1 MNKEKINE
9 AYEEVK
15 EVYKHT
21 KQAAILLAIFTNVG
35 VLCLSACGLLK
46 SSNIVASWVFA
57 LVLIF
62 FIAENNYALYS
73 ALEYNEK
80 VVKSFQDF
88 KKKLENDKEAQF
100 VMPEETW
107 SSYIIS
113 ITIEIVLCLFGYL
126 IL

>member
-1 MNKEKINE
+1 MNKKINDS
-9 AYEEVK
+9 YKEVM

-21 KQAAILLAIFTNVG
+21 KQATNLAALLSNIG
-35 VLCLSACGLLK
+35 VLCLSVCGLLK
-46 SSNIVASWVFA
+46 SSNIVASWAFA
-57 LVLIF
+57 LVLMF

-100 VMPEETW
+100 VMPEDTW
-107 SSYIIS
+107 NSYIIS
-113 ITIEIVLCLFGYL
+113 ITIEIVLCLFGYI

>member
-1 MNKEKINE
+1 MNKKINDS
-9 AYEEVK
+9 YKEVM

-21 KQAAILLAIFTNVG
+21 KQATNLAALLSNIG
-35 VLCLSACGLLK
+35 VLCLSVCGLLK

-57 LVLIF
+57 LVLMF

-80 VVKSFQDF
+80 VIKSFQDF

-100 VMPEETW
+100 VMPEDTW
-107 SSYIIS
+107 NSYIIS
-113 ITIEIVLCLFGYL
+113 ITIEIVLCLFGYI

>member
-1 MNKEKINE
+1 MNKKINDS
-9 AYEEVK
+9 YKEVM

-21 KQAAILLAIFTNVG
+21 KQATNLAALLSNIG
-35 VLCLSACGLLK
+35 VLCLSVCGLLK

-57 LVLIF
+57 LVLMF

-100 VMPEETW
+100 VMPEDTW
-107 SSYIIS
+107 NSYIIS
-113 ITIEIVLCLFGYL
+113 ITIEIVLCLFGYI

>member
-1 MNKEKINE
+1 MNKKINDS
-9 AYEEVK
+9 YKEVM

-21 KQAAILLAIFTNVG
+21 KQATNLAALLSNIG
-35 VLCLSACGLLK
+35 VLCLSVCGLLK

-57 LVLIF
+57 LVLMF

-80 VVKSFQDF
+80 VIKSFQDF

-100 VMPEETW
+100 VMPEDTW
-107 SSYIIS
+107 NSYIIS

>member
-1 MNKEKINE
+1 MNKKINDS
-9 AYEEVK
+9 YK
-15 EVYKHT
+15 EVMEAYKHT
-21 KQAAILLAIFTNVG
+21 KQATNLAALLSNIG
-35 VLCLSACGLLK
+35 VLCLSVCGLLK
-46 SSNIVASWVFA
+46 SSNIVASWAFA
-57 LVLIF
+57 LVLMF

-100 VMPEETW
+100 VMPEDTW
-107 SSYIIS
+107 NSYIIS
-113 ITIEIVLCLFGYL
+113 ITIEIVLCLFGYI

>member
-1 MNKEKINE
+1 MNKKINDS
-9 AYEEVK
+9 YKEVI

-21 KQAAILLAIFTNVG
+21 KQATNLAALLSNIG
-35 VLCLSACGLLK
+35 VLCLSVCGLLK

-57 LVLIF
+57 LVLMF

-100 VMPEETW
+100 VMPEDTW
-107 SSYIIS
+107 NSYIIS

>member
-1 MNKEKINE
+1 MNKKINDS
-9 AYEEVK
+9 YKEVI

-21 KQAAILLAIFTNVG
+21 KQATNLAALLSNVG
-35 VLCLSACGLLK
+35 VLCLSVCGLLK

-57 LVLIF
+57 LVLMF

-100 VMPEETW
+100 VMPEDTW
-107 SSYIIS
+107 NSYIIS